1 MPTAEIS
8 RIHITLEISLLLQTK
23 LTKNCYQQMSILGSN
38 AREMPL
44 WLGSDPAG
52 EDSSALPNLLAE
64 FWATAEKGKDGR
76 ERLGR
81 EAGTEGG
88 KEGWGGKGREER
100 GMKGSVMWSSE
111 NTQPFC
117 WYLLCIS

>member
-23 LTKNCYQQMSILGSN
+23 LTKNCYQQMSFLGSN
-38 AREMPL
+38 ATEMPL

-52 EDSSALPNLLAE
+52 EDSSAPPNLLAE

-81 EAGTEGG
+81 EGVR
-88 KEGWGGKGREER
+88 REEKR
-100 GMKGSVMWSSE
+100 GAEEREGRRGE
-111 NTQPFC
+111 
-117 WYLLCIS
+117 